1 MKPTN
6 INTQTT
12 TLLLLSLLLLTVG
25 LPGLYAFKDK
35 TVVSDSVY
43 SELSFTEQIKVCTEG
58 NFNVGFYG
66 GAAFTVVGLSLFFI
80 MFYTWFTREKEM
92 CK

>member
-6 INTQTT
+6 INTQTA
-12 TLLLLSLLLLTVG
+12 TLLCLSLLLLIVG
-25 LPGLYAFKDK
+25 LPSIYAVRNVQ
-35 TVVSDSVY
+35 VVSDTEY
-43 SELSFTEQIKVCTEG
+43 RQLQFTEQIKVCTEG